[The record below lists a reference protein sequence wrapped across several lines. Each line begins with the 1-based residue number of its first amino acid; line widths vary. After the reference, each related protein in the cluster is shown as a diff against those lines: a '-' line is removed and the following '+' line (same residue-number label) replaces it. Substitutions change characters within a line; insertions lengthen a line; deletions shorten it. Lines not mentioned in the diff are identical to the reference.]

1 MTRFLGSL
9 LAFAVAFGAA
19 PAAGATALQIATRT
33 TPQRALF
40 GDVIHATITVR
51 ASAVATVQ
59 GGFSPYEVLGS
70 RSTSSRSGGVVTTTW
85 TFALQCLQPQ
95 CAPGPGARR
104 IALAPSRVLVG
115 TRVVTARFS
124 RVVVDA
130 RATAAQ
136 VAHPERSFLHP
147 TTPPAPT
154 YRVAPETMRRLL
166 FAAAGLLVLLA
177 AALFWPLVRRRS
189 RSTSLQQPDSLAHA
203 LALVR
208 AARSR
213 PPPDRR
219 RALGLL
225 SRTLRLRGEARVA
238 REAGDL
244 AWSEP
249 DPDADRMETLA
260 ERAEGSR

>member
-1 MTRFLGSL
+1 MTRFLGPL
-9 LAFAVAFGAA
+9 LAFAIVLGGGA
-19 PAAGATALQIATRT
+19 PAAAAAQISTGT

-59 GGFSPYEVLGS
+59 AGFSPYEVLSS
-70 RSTSSRSGGVVTTTW
+70 RFTSSRSGGVVTTTW

-104 IALAPSRVLVG
+104 IPLAPSRVLVG
-115 TRVVTARFS
+115 SRVLTARFA
-124 RVVVDA
+124 RAVVDP
-130 RATAAQ
+130 RASKAQ
-136 VAHPERSFLHP
+136 VAHPQRSFLHP

-154 YRVAPETMRRLL
+154 YRFAPETLRRLL
-166 FAAAGLLVLLA
+166 FTAAALLVLLA
-177 AALFWPLVRRRS
+177 AALLLWPLVRRRS
-189 RSTSLQQPDSLAHA
+189 APASLQQRDSLAHA

-213 PPPDRR
+213 PPADRR

-225 SRTLRLRGEARVA
+225 SRTLRGRGDAQA
-238 REAGDL
+238 ASAAGDL

-260 ERAEGSR
+260 ERVEGSR